1 MLMLIKPLS
10 NEIIVKICIVSMLW
24 LRIAQ
29 SQCIIV
35 DFDVTDF
42 AFDGQCIGG
51 LAKIWQLLKGMSSE
65 HIVTRRSQIN
75 QMITTLC
82 MECDCFFILA
92 QTL

>member
-10 NEIIVKICIVSMLW
+10 DEIIAKIVSMLQ

-29 SQCIIV
+29 SQYIMV
-35 DFDVTDF
+35 DFDMTDF

-51 LAKIWQLLKGMSSE
+51 LAKIWHLLKGMSSE

-75 QMITTLC
+75 QMITTVC
-82 MECDCFFILA
+82 MECDRFFILA